1 MKLEDVTHCPKDG
14 SKRTRE
20 SNIQTVRSRQGAKKN
35 DKKVNNLSKVI
46 KIEEKRKGPGGGQ
59 PQNFEPV

>member
-1 MKLEDVTHCPKDG
+1 MAQKERVKATYRLSDL
-14 SKRTRE
+14 
-20 SNIQTVRSRQGAKKN
+20 VRAQKN